1 MAPMI
6 QTRVHSHLAD
16 VTHHSRQRKKT
27 SPPHSMAAYSLRTS
41 WVGSFGVLILTL
53 LGLIPPPD
61 NLPFLSL
68 AILVV
73 PGFLMVCI
81 CTGLLAC
88 IDAGDYLKNNLQ
100 STQLGWMAG
109 YWVGIFG
116 GIVAMIMAAI
126 GVYMPEFGHGVVGQ
140 FTLEQL
146 ELLKRY
152 GLTVEIIALA
162 GRVLGAMVIYGVIG
176 SSIAGV
182 CGALG
187 GLFYPVEEVQ
197 QLNKNLS

>member
-1 MAPMI
+1 MASMI
-6 QTRVHSHLAD
+6 QTRVQAHMTEI
-16 VTHHSRQRKKT
+16 THHSCQRKNT
-27 SPPHSMAAYSLRTS
+27 SPSHSMVAYSLRTS

-53 LGLIPPPD
+53 LGLIPPAD
-61 NLPFLSL
+61 NLPSLSL

-88 IDAGDYLKNNLQ
+88 IDAEDCLKNNLQ

-146 ELLKRY
+146 EFLEGY
-152 GLTVEIIALA
+152 GLTVEIITLA
-162 GRVLGAMVIYGVIG
+162 GRVLGAMVMYGVIG
-176 SSIAGV
+176 SLIAGV